1 MSPVEFFA
9 DHTYR
14 MVFLGTSLIGLVA
27 GSLGSFAYLRKQSL
41 ISDVISHSALP
52 GTMVAFLTAV
62 VIFEADG
69 RNILYLI
76 IGAVIVGTA
85 AVLISNAIARNSKIA
100 IDAAMATVL
109 ASFFGLGILLMRI
122 ITNGIYPGKGGIQKY
137 LFGNATS
144 ITKADLGI
152 TAVIG
157 AVTLLTMVV
166 FWKEYAVRS
175 FDADFSTVMGFRPRT
190 IDTIM
195 FTTMVIAVV
204 IGVKSVGLVL
214 MVAFV
219 VSPPAAA
226 RQWCNKLSTMV
237 ILSGILGAVG
247 SGVGAYM
254 SVRLG
259 KVPTGPLI
267 VLTLFAIFVIS
278 ILIAPGR
285 SIITKAMLRA
295 RAQRSLYEDLG
306 LEKRG
311 ILGRKTVAVAA
322 TKEES
327 R

>member
-14 MVFLGTSLIGLVA
+14 MVFFGTSLIGLVA

-62 VIFEADG
+62 VVFEADG

-152 TAVIG
+152 TAIIG
-157 AVTLLTMVV
+157 AATLITMVV